1 MSRTGSVLGTGHAS
15 VSVRIAGLLPGWS
28 PLEWTPGALP
38 DHGSRLS
45 LWEEELAEG
54 PIEVVVSLVQV
65 VLVDVTEDVGPEV
78 SVRDI
83 RAGIPV
89 VGGIN
94 PGGGGN
100 LGTAL
105 RVVVAVVWEWAR

>member
-1 MSRTGSVLGTGHAS
+1 MS
-15 VSVRIAGLLPGWS
+15 
-28 PLEWTPGALP
+28 
-38 DHGSRLS
+38 
-45 LWEEELAEG
+45 LAW
-54 PIEVVVSLVQV
+54 V

-78 SVRDI
+78 GVRDI
-83 RAGIPV
+83 RAGIPA

-105 RVVVAVVWEWAR
+105 

>member
-1 MSRTGSVLGTGHAS
+1 M
-15 VSVRIAGLLPGWS
+15 
-28 PLEWTPGALP
+28 
-38 DHGSRLS
+38 
-45 LWEEELAEG
+45 
-54 PIEVVVSLVQV
+54 SLVWV
-65 VLVDVTEDVGPEV
+65 VLVDVTEDVRPEV
-78 SVRDI
+78 GVRDI

-105 RVVVAVVWEWAR
+105 